1 MTTEW
6 MVLFVVLGVA
16 IGVLAVK
23 QLMYFTN
30 HPTYRQRNLKCLVR
44 YRTPDQRNAHG
55 SPAATS
61 TEKL

>member
-6 MVLFVVLGVA
+6 IALFVVLGVA
-16 IGVLAVK
+16 IGILAVK

-44 YRTPDQRNAHG
+44 YRTPDQRAA
-55 SPAATS
+55 SRSQVATS
-61 TEKL
+61 SEKL